1 MYCQYY
7 VSFVLLLTPNIL
19 FCASAA
25 VHSHSLDD
33 PERESDGA
41 YRPRDSEHFNDM
53 GHNVEFDHEAIL
65 GSVKEAEE
73 FDKLSPEESK
83 RRLGLMLPKM
93 DLNGDKFIDRDE
105 LKKWILNSFIN
116 LAREEAEERLTEAD
130 DDGDGLVTWS
140 EYLRDS
146 FGVDTEEELNP
157 EDTGDTGMQLVRDE
171 KIMWKTADR
180 NGDGKLDIAEF
191 EVFTNPEE
199 HSVMH
204 PHLVSQALRE
214 KDSNGDGMLDFH
226 EYIGERAQHQ
236 DKEWVM
242 TERDKY
248 DHELDSNGDGLL
260 DEHEIHRWM
269 IPDNNEIAEEE
280 VSHLFASS
288 DDDHDELLSFEEI
301 LQHHHVFVGS
311 EATDFGNDIDRF
323 DDEL

>member
-1 MYCQYY
+1 MYLHHF
-7 VSFVLLLTPNIL
+7 VSFMLLLSPNIL

-25 VHSHSLDD
+25 VHSHSLDNV
-33 PERESDGA
+33 ERESDGA
-41 YRPRDSEHFNDM
+41 YRPRDAEHYNDV

-116 LAREEAEERLTEAD
+116 LSREEAEERLTEAD
-130 DDGDGLVTWS
+130 EDRDGAVTWS

-157 EDTGDTGMQLVRDE
+157 DDTGDTGMLVHEE
-171 KIMWKTADR
+171 KAMWKTADKD
-180 NGDGKLDIAEF
+180 GDGKLDMAEF
-191 EVFTNPEE
+191 EVFSNPEE
-199 HSVMH
+199 HPVMH

-214 KDSNGDGMLDFH
+214 KDNNNDGMLDFH
-226 EYIGERAQHQ
+226 EYIGERGQHQ
-236 DKEWVM
+236 DKEWLVS
-242 TERDKY
+242 ERDKF
-248 DHELDSNGDGLL
+248 DNELDSNRDGLL
-260 DEHEIHRWM
+260 DQHEVHRWL
-269 IPDNNEIAEEE
+269 IPDNSEIAEEE
-280 VSHLFASS
+280 VDHLFASA
-288 DDDHDELLSFEEI
+288 DDDHDDLLTFDEVLE
-301 LQHHHVFVGS
+301 HHHVFVGS